1 MASGY
6 LPFCFR
12 IDIGIFWESRM
23 PSRRWDQPC
32 SYQNQKDLPGCLP
45 DTPWFASGYLP
56 GCGVFDAL
64 QKLNF
69 LTIPKWQQRPS
80 KFLSRGFERTSYIYI
95 YMGTGWIRYLSEMN
109 GFACILISVQF
120 DTKCRMLVYKE
131 LRFGASS
138 LRGSCN
144 SEPAAQEHAEAG
156 HTMRIC

>member
-6 LPFCFR
+6 LLFCFR

-80 KFLSRGFERTSYIYI
+80 KFLSRGFERTSYICTSYTHI
-95 YMGTGWIRYLSEMN
+95 YDGFHLILTFQRTFFFCFRPASVFLPFCFRYAGKVATCFRSFRGPLEY
-109 GFACILISVQF
+109 F
-120 DTKCRMLVYKE
+120 
-131 LRFGASS
+131 FGKPHLA
-138 LRGSCN
+138 
-144 SEPAAQEHAEAG
+144 
-156 HTMRIC
+156 